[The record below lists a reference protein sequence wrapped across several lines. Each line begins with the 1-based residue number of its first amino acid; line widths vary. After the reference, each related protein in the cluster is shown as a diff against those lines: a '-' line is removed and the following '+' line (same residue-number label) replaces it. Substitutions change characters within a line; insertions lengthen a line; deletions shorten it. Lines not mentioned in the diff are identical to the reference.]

1 MDKAP
6 DFGSGDCR
14 FESCHGREIS
24 FCSKSHLLFMAPKNN
39 IFVIIFLKSK
49 YKCASKASCCYSIH
63 GEVNVLWTL
72 KSIGGLWCKKKQNTM
87 IIHLLSRYLFSIVLW
102 SANKCVCI
110 YDSNGCCYF
119 QRLTYTHSRRE
130 TRFSPNNF
138 TDCSS
143 NCLFVYLEYTVRKC
157 FFFFSI
163 NWKLALKMTVISS
176 ANPWKIGSQKYSD
189 CHLPDFLW
197 TILFEMTGKNQQLL
211 KPLLLTRWNKC
222 LTVIPNKQAH
232 TTHIYL
238 AWREGVS
245 NLLWSRKHRV

>member
-1 MDKAP
+1 
-6 DFGSGDCR
+6 
-14 FESCHGREIS
+14 
-24 FCSKSHLLFMAPKNN
+24 MAPKNN
-39 IFVIIFLKSK
+39 IFVIILLKSK

-119 QRLTYTHSRRE
+119 QRLTYTHRAEGRQDFHQTTSLIALL
-130 TRFSPNNF
+130 TA
-138 TDCSS
+138 
-143 NCLFVYLEYTVRKC
+143 CLCTWNTLSENV

-163 NWKLALKMTVISS
+163 NWKLAFKLTVISF
-176 ANPWKIGSQKYSD
+176 ANPWRIGSQKHND